1 MATWPSVQID
11 IEPFTSKC
19 RICLN
24 ISFLGFRCNALFW
37 FAFMILSFK
46 SSSFMSWRKIQNF
59 VRNDMRH
66 VQKDTAFTKSV
77 GDNFMFMFFF
87 HIVDSFVVFIL

>member
-1 MATWPSVQID
+1 
-11 IEPFTSKC
+11 
-19 RICLN
+19 
-24 ISFLGFRCNALFW
+24 
-37 FAFMILSFK
+37 
-46 SSSFMSWRKIQNF
+46 MSWRKIQNF